1 MFSLIITIAAVALV
15 VALVAA
21 TMYHGG
27 SETMTKGKQEAEVA
41 QSLNELTQIKAA
53 LTQYYADTG
62 TQATSLQSLVPKYLS
77 SIPEGWGVEVPSQVA
92 FESSRLLS
100 GTEEQKLT
108 SCQQINAK
116 LGMTGEPPSCASI
129 DANFSGCCVVATP

>member
-116 LGMTGEPPSCASI
+116 LGMTGAPPSCEAI